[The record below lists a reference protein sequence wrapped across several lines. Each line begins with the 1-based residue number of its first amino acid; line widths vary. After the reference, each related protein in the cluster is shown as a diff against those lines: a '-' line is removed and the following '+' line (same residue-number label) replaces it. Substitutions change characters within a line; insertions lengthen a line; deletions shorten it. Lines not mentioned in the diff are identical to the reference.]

1 MTQHQHDEKLDIDG
15 GSTAD
20 DIGLADDLDL
30 KDAEEADAVKG
41 GVTVAATLP
50 KADTAS
56 LNPQPLPPLQGPEKT
71 SLL

>member
-41 GVTVAATLP
+41 GVAAIALVKDPVA
-50 KADTAS
+50 
-56 LNPQPLPPLQGPEKT
+56 LNPQPLPPFQGPEKA
-71 SLL
+71 SL

>member
-1 MTQHQHDEKLDIDG
+1 MTQHEHDEQPSIDG
-15 GSTAD
+15 D
-20 DIGLADDLDL
+20 DLGLADDLDL

-41 GVTVAATLP
+41 GVAAVALSRDPVA
-50 KADTAS
+50 

>member
-1 MTQHQHDEKLDIDG
+1 MTQHEHDEQPNIDG
-15 GSTAD
+15 D
-20 DIGLADDLDL
+20 DLGLADDLDL